1 MALGRGL
8 DALLGSYNDTVS
20 DTIRNISINLID
32 NNTAQPR
39 TSFDDDK
46 LAELSESIK
55 THGIVQ
61 PILLKKIGNR
71 YKIIAG
77 ERRFRAA
84 KLAGLTEIPAIIKD
98 LSEREIQEV
107 ALIENLQRVDLN
119 PIEEAAA
126 IRELMTEYEL
136 TQEEIASR
144 LGKSR
149 PAIANALRLL
159 SLPDKVQSLVKSGAL
174 SAGHARALAGLNDEA
189 KAVELAEFIVNN
201 KLSVRE
207 TEILVKREQ
216 EEESEDV
223 PKRRERTRTRMS
235 GDMLSAQERLAERFG
250 TKVSLKGD
258 EDKGKIVIEYYT
270 KEGLMGLF
278 DMLMAE
284 N

>member
-98 LSEREIQEV
+98 LIEREIQEV

-119 PIEEAAA
+119 QIEEAAA
-126 IRELMTEYEL
+126 IRELMTEYEM
-136 TQEEIASR
+136 TQ
-144 LGKSR
+144 
-149 PAIANALRLL
+149 
-159 SLPDKVQSLVKSGAL
+159 
-174 SAGHARALAGLNDEA
+174 
-189 KAVELAEFIVNN
+189 
-201 KLSVRE
+201 
-207 TEILVKREQ
+207 
-216 EEESEDV
+216 
-223 PKRRERTRTRMS
+223 
-235 GDMLSAQERLAERFG
+235 
-250 TKVSLKGD
+250 
-258 EDKGKIVIEYYT
+258 
-270 KEGLMGLF
+270 
-278 DMLMAE
+278 
-284 N
+284 